1 MNTITGRELYNL
13 YHNEGTRKQ
22 AIEIALQQAEPLI
35 QRRIYGNTQ
44 MACDND
50 DMAQEC
56 RMAVLANLD
65 KYDPDRGAFSTFID
79 AYIFNAAW
87 AQGYKSVYGVSAYK
101 QKRYNI
107 DTTVD
112 IQVKDQTGQAIE
124 DCMAYMDSGYNV
136 EEDVLENIE
145 REINAKRLYAALALL
160 PEKQRQAL
168 IAVYGLYGRNP
179 MSTREYATLINV
191 AQNTV
196 NDWCSRGMK
205 TLRAIYG
212 AEEQPRIINRTG
224 EKGRD
229 RKGRPFVIV
238 RYGGCKDIDAVIKD
252 HSTYYMVFTVKYE
265 TLINRD
271 LLYKKCTVKP
281 EMIDPDTVVYGKRA
295 AAYF

>member
-22 AIEIALQQAEPLI
+22 AEVIALEQAEPLI

-56 RMAVLANLD
+56 RIAVICNMD
-65 KYDPDRGAFSTFID
+65 KYDPDRGAFSTFVSD
-79 AYIFNAAW
+79 YIFNAAW

-101 QKRYNI
+101 QKRYNV
-107 DTTVD
+107 DTPVSIFVND
-112 IQVKDQTGQAIE
+112 EDGQAIE
-124 DCMAYMDSGYNV
+124 DCKEYMDSGYNV
-136 EEDVLENIE
+136 EEDVIGGIE
-145 REINAKRLYAALALL
+145 REINAKRLYAALETL

-168 IAVYGLYGRNP
+168 IAVYGLYDRNP
-179 MSTREYATLINV
+179 MSTREYAALAGV

-196 NDWCSRGMK
+196 NDWCGRGMK

-212 AEEQPRIINRTG
+212 AEEQPRIIDRTG
-224 EKGRD
+224 EKGHD

-238 RYGGCKDIDAVIKD
+238 KYNGCKDIDAIMRD
-252 HSTYYMVFTVKYE
+252 HNIYYIIQSVKYE
-265 TLINRD
+265 TLTNRD
-271 LLYKKCTVKP
+271 LLYKKCTVIPKP
-281 EMIDPDTVVYGKRA
+281 IEPDTVVYGKRV